1 MILLTSDSPF
11 KELPMFFLML
21 GIIAAISYVTV
32 YYKDWIKSSE
42 NKDKTKLTTENKI
55 KSRHKSVAQEQPY
68 FNNPMRDTLKSMI
81 RERMIGIVIGTYENN
96 PMKDTPFEGLII
108 QNAIG
113 TASEK
118 YKESFLK
125 ERQKLGMSEKE
136 ITGIVDEV
144 TKELLEQFLE

>member
-1 MILLTSDSPF
+1 MTLLASNGILEEF
-11 KELPMFFLML
+11 AFLFL
-21 GIIAAISYVTV
+21 IIGIITVISYVAV

-42 NKDKTKLTTENKI
+42 DKDKTKSTTENEI
-55 KSRHKSVAQEQPY
+55 KSRYESVVQEKPY

-81 RERMIGIVIGTYENN
+81 RERMIGIVKETYENS
-96 PMKDTPFEGLII
+96 PMKDTPLEGLII

-113 TASEK
+113 TANEK

-125 ERQKLGMSEKE
+125 ERHKLGMSENE
-136 ITGIVDEV
+136 ITSIVDEV